1 MYGYFVNILT
11 SKTLA
16 VPISKETKLQLISP
30 HLFSNTHT
38 HIYIIYINCRCS
50 PQSRKLVSFPANG
63 MTVKAIERPNWQRPT
78 RPHRPHNKVCF
89 KHSVS
94 CCCCFF
100 LLVLYSSFS
109 IKFATQP
116 LLWTACLLSFD
127 GLLAFCFWSSSRTQI
142 NDKVPGLAWPERQR
156 KNAPKCGKLR
166 RRCKEK
172 LPRGSRAGCRSKRAL
187 FLCYKLNAAVFVP

>member
-16 VPISKETKLQLISP
+16 VPIFQGDKASAYFSP
-30 HLFSNTHT
+30 FILKHT

-63 MTVKAIERPNWQRPT
+63 MTVKAIVLTGNSPLARTAHITKCALSIQSAAASSFYS
-78 RPHRPHNKVCF
+78 CF
-89 KHSVS
+89 TPV
-94 CCCCFF
+94 F
-100 LLVLYSSFS
+100 LLNLPPTHF
-109 IKFATQP
+109 F
-116 LLWTACLLSFD
+116 WTACLLSFD
-127 GLLAFCFWSSSRTQI
+127 GLLAFCFWSSSRTLI

-172 LPRGSRAGCRSKRAL
+172 LPRGSRAGCRSKRAI